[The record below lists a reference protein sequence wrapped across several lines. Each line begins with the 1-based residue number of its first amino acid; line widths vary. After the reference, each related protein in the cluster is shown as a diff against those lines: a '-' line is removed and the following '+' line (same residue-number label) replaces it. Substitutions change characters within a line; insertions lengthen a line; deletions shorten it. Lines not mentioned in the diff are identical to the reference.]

1 MSLQCP
7 LVEENLFFWAQ
18 ALEDF
23 QANGLAHGRRDSVAH
38 LPEKKAKITVQ
49 YLPTYVCTP
58 QAALC

>member
-38 LPEKKAKITVQ
+38 LPENRGQNLFYYIYTVS
-49 YLPTYVCTP
+49 
-58 QAALC
+58 